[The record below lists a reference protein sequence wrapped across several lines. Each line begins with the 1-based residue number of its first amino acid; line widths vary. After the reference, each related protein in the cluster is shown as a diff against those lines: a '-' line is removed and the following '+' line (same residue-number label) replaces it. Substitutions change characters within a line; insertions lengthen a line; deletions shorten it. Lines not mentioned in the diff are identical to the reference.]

1 MKVSFIAASLLSL
14 AVAGSA
20 SPALSTRTD
29 KSIDDAA
36 KSCNANQVVACCNP
50 SSTQSSAGLLSAI
63 VGPILGNGCTGVSAT
78 VCKWFHLLNYHL
90 LRTLCILVTK
100 SYCDKR
106 KVAILSGNGATAV
119 CGNTN
124 TVKCCNGNK
133 QTVRNIPKPPS

>member
-78 VCKWFHLLNYHL
+78 VL
-90 LRTLCILVTK
+90 
-100 SYCDKR
+100 
-106 KVAILSGNGATAV
+106 AILSGNGATAV

-133 QTVRNIPKPPS
+133 QTGLVNVDLSCTDVL